1 MKRLRPLL
9 ALFIALTL
17 AFSPVAGFAMTMSK
31 SCQGMHQ
38 TITDDDTGGGNIA
51 VNSIMADCP
60 CHSTMPNCGT
70 MPQCQTSAGCA
81 SQCMATCGIV
91 SSASTPL
98 APDDDVLTLAALA
111 LGHSLSIQP
120 PAPPPRA

>member
-9 ALFIALTL
+9 ALFIALSL

-31 SCQGMHQ
+31 SCQGMHK

-51 VNSIMADCP
+51 ANGIMADCP

-91 SSASTPL
+91 SSESTPL
-98 APDDDVLTLAALA
+98 APDHDVLTLGALA

>member
-17 AFSPVAGFAMTMSK
+17 AFSPVAGFAMTMTK
-31 SCQGMHQ
+31 SCQGMQQ
-38 TITDDDTGGGNIA
+38 TMADDGTGAGDIA
-51 VNSIMADCP
+51 ANGIMADCP

-81 SQCMATCGIV
+81 SQCAATCGIV

-98 APDDDVLTLAALA
+98 TPDHDVLTLAVLA
-111 LGHSLSIQP
+111 LGQSLSIQP
-120 PAPPPRA
+120 PAPPPRG